1 MAFNRL
7 PNPSIHVINFKL
19 WTFWFK
25 NHVLTNHTPDMFF
38 FSLALLYPLEATSV
52 NSCHNFNL
60 KMFVSK
66 TFLSLCITAT
76 FSKSSYR
83 SKWPVKSDSYWQF
96 KYENNVTTKIV
107 NWLYLPNIDF
117 DIVFVTKWHLTRNN
131 ERSPSYSQDVV
142 QTIENVF
149 TSTNCSRRISKCA
162 VPWEILTAASRRIQ
176 DCSKSMRKSLLVKSI
191 YSKTMMILTSKN
203 IPPFTSIINFHSSYG

>member
-176 DCSKSMRKSLLVKSI
+176 DCSKSMEE
-191 YSKTMMILTSKN
+191 LTVGKVN
-203 IPPFTSIINFHSSYG
+203 IF